1 MKAVVICPD
10 RRPEVAF
17 LARKS
22 PLALVRLLGPTL
34 ISHWLT
40 YLADRG
46 AKEVVIL
53 VSDRPDQ
60 VRATVGHGERW
71 GLKIELIAG
80 PRELT
85 VAEARKEL
93 QTDAAGWLPAPDDIV
108 VADHL
113 PNLPDRP
120 LFASYAT
127 FYSVLGA
134 WLPKAGGHRVGAKEI
149 SPGVWTGLRCR
160 VDATAR
166 LLAPCWLGENVWV
179 RGGATVGPNAFV
191 ENSAMV
197 DHNAE
202 VSSSWIGPS
211 TYVGAL
217 THIKSSLAWAD
228 GLLNHENGSFVE
240 VTDAFLLSNLRGEHG
255 FDRSSPWS
263 GRVLAFAAAILT
275 SPLVLLAWLKN
286 RGSGRPLFEPKRAV
300 IPTAVVGQKS
310 LREMP
315 YSELNGFTGLARR
328 WPQLWSIWKGDF
340 SWVGNRPLAREQAAQ
355 LETEF
360 EQLWLAAPVGLVSLA
375 DTFDAGDR
383 FDDES
388 RAHASFYAVHADGK
402 MNRNILR
409 WLILR
414 SSQKR

>member
-22 PLALVRLLGPTL
+22 PLALVRILGPTL

-53 VSDRPDQ
+53 ASDRPDQ
-60 VRATVGHGERW
+60 LRATVGHGERW

-85 VAEARKEL
+85 VAEARTQL
-93 QTDAAGWLPAPDDIV
+93 QKSSVGWLPAPDDIV
-108 VADHL
+108 VADRL
-113 PNLPDRP
+113 PAWPDRP
-120 LFASYAT
+120 LFENYAR
-127 FYSVLGA
+127 FFSVLCQ
-134 WLPKAGGHRVGAKEI
+134 WLPEAGGHRVGAKEI

-160 VDATAR
+160 VDASAK
-166 LLAPCWLGENVWV
+166 LIAPCWLGENVWV
-179 RGGATVGPNAFV
+179 RGGATVGPHAFV

-217 THIKSSLAWAD
+217 THVRASLAWAD
-228 GLLNHENGSFVE
+228 GLLNHETGSFVE
-240 VTDAFLLSNLRGEHG
+240 VADAFLLSNLRGESG

-263 GRVLAFAAAILT
+263 GRLLAAAVAILT
-275 SPLVLLAWLKN
+275 SPLLLVAWLKN
-286 RGSGRPLFEPKRAV
+286 RNSARPLFAPKRAV
-300 IPTAVVGQKS
+300 IPTAVVGQQS
-310 LREMP
+310 LREMN
-315 YSELNGFTGLARR
+315 YSELNGVSGLARR
-328 WPQLWSIWKGDF
+328 WPQLWSIWRGDF

-360 EQLWLAAPVGLVSLA
+360 EQLWLAAPVGLISLA

-414 SSQKR
+414 TSQKR